1 MKNHFSVPFQQNKK
15 KFDEKMLISRQEK
28 HFLKFCSELP
38 EIIKTHNKH
47 VSEGEIIIFHL
58 EHLVCIF
65 Y

>member
-1 MKNHFSVPFQQNKK
+1 
-15 KFDEKMLISRQEK
+15 MLISRREK
-28 HFLKFCSELP
+28 HFLKFRSELP

-47 VSEGEIIIFHL
+47 VSEGEIIIFNL